1 MEKDADKLFALYEQG
16 YATAALSWDALVRYL
31 RGLGAA
37 RTCVSVTAVPEALT
51 MSMLP
56 WPSTS

>member
-31 RGLGAA
+31 
-37 RTCVSVTAVPEALT
+37 EA
-51 MSMLP
+51 
-56 WPSTS
+56 